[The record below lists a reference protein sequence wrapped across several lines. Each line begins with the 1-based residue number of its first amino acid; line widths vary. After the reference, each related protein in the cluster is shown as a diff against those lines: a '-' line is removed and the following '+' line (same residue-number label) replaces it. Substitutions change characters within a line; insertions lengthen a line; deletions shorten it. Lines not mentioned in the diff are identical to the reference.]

1 MVVRVEV
8 DFGLRHKESMHRESM
23 HRESMHR
30 ESMHRESMHRESM
43 HREYR
48 IAAGELCA
56 DDFGVI

>member
-1 MVVRVEV
+1 
-8 DFGLRHKESMHRESM
+8 M

>member
-8 DFGLRHKESMHRESM
+8 DFGLRHKESM